1 MYNTIIIG
9 AGPVGSYLANKLTQ
23 LGYKVLILERKQAAG
38 QNICCTGIIS
48 KECYD
53 LLRVADNIAL
63 MQANSAKFF
72 APSGKCLR
80 LWRNDE
86 VAVITDRPALE
97 QALANKALASGT
109 EYSFSTQVTSIESAA
124 DRLLLSANSNSGERV
139 FEAQTAVIA
148 TGYGSDLAKNLGL
161 GKIDHLSIGA
171 QAEVEISKIDEVEI
185 YLDQRVAPGGFAWLV
200 PTKDNKGLAGLM
212 TRQQSEWHLNQFLL
226 TLQTQGKITSTEATK
241 NYAVIPLQT
250 LPSTFTD
257 RILVVGEA
265 AGQVKPTTGGGI
277 YYGILCADIAA
288 HVLHQSLTSGNVSA
302 ANLSTYQK
310 QWKNKIKWELTI
322 GYWAQCLWSKLSNN
336 HIEYLFNIAQKK
348 HLPELINT
356 TDNLSFDWHSRLFLQ
371 MARSLLPFAKAQKRL

>member
-23 LGYKVLILERKQAAG
+23 LGYKVLILEKKQAAG

-48 KECYD
+48 KECSD
-53 LLRVADNIAL
+53 LLGVSESVTFR
-63 MQANSAKFF
+63 QANSAKFF

-86 VAVITDRPALE
+86 VAVIKDRPALE
-97 QALANKALASGT
+97 QALVNKALASGA
-109 EYSFSTQVTSIESAA
+109 EYSFSTQATSIESAA
-124 DRLLLSANSNSGERV
+124 DRLLVSANINSGEKV

-148 TGYGSDLAKNLGL
+148 TGYGSDLPKNLCL
-161 GKIDHLSIGA
+161 GKISHLSIGA
-171 QAEVEISKIDEVEI
+171 QAEVDLNAIDEVEI
-185 YLDQRVAPGGFAWLV
+185 YLDQRVAQGGFAWLV

-212 TRQQSEWHLNQFLL
+212 TRQQPEWHLNQFLL
-226 TLQTQGKITSTEATK
+226 TLQTQGKITSTEVTK

-250 LPSTFTD
+250 LPSTYTD
-257 RILVVGEA
+257 RILVVGES

-288 HVLHQSLTSGNVSA
+288 NVLHQALSSGDVSA

-310 QWKNKIKWELTI
+310 QWKKKIKWELTI
-322 GYWAQCLWSKLSNN
+322 DYWAQRSWSKLSNN
-336 HIEYLFNIAQKK
+336 HIEYLFTIAQRR
-348 HLPELINT
+348 HLPELIST
-356 TDNLSFDWHSRLFLQ
+356 TDNFSFDWHSRLFLQ